1 MLDMCWFAS
10 NLGLTNGRCCRVFPT
25 SHQRLDFTYLCLNV
39 LCPPPLFFLEQAVI
53 TKSTDGGAT
62 WQVQYKNIG
71 QFYMNDIS
79 CADDNTC
86 YAAAEGYSDDGGVDG
101 ARMFVTH
108 DGGATWT
115 NQIVDNGFEASI
127 MRVHAVSAMEA
138 WAGGSHGEKVNK
150 STW

>member
-1 MLDMCWFAS
+1 MVSSIVD
-10 NLGLTNGRCCRVFPT
+10 PE
-25 SHQRLDFTYLCLNV
+25 DPYI
-39 LCPPPLFFLEQAVI
+39 AVI

-62 WQVQYKNIG
+62 WQVQYQNIG

-79 CADDNTC
+79 CADENTC

-115 NQIVDNGFEASI
+115 NQIVDKAAEASVL
-127 MRVHAVSAMEA
+127 RVHAVSAMEA
-138 WAGGSHGEKVNK
+138 WGGGSHAELINGSMGTYICYIFESRFCVFSCCKRGVCWVDI
-150 STW
+150 ST